1 MTGSVERHQRAMA
14 AAAQQ
19 GGVISHHQ
27 LVGILGWPVSSV
39 RTQLDAHRWQRVFEG
54 VYAVTTGELPIQSQW
69 WAAHLRCGDA
79 SALCDSSALQAWG
92 VRRPE
97 APIEISVPPQA
108 SARTPGLVVHRYRPP
123 LATRCPRGL
132 PPTVVL
138 PLAILMVSNRLEPAA
153 VMDLVSSAC
162 QQGRIT
168 ADRIEWAMRG
178 IRLRHRRLILELLA
192 EIGGGAT
199 TPLEI
204 AGVRRILKAHGLPI
218 GRGQVRERVNG
229 SVVLRDRI
237 VEGLIIEFDGRLGHA
252 DPAGRFR
259 DLDRDNDATLT
270 GRPTLRFGWTNVHEN
285 PCRAADKVAVALSR
299 MGKQVAFSRCGP
311 HCRSN
316 FAT

>member
-1 MTGSVERHQRAMA
+1 MTGSVERHQQALA

-19 GGVISHHQ
+19 AGVISHQQ
-27 LVGILGWPVSSV
+27 LVGILGWPPSSV

-54 VYAVTTGELPIQSQW
+54 VYAVTTGELPMQSQW

-97 APIEISVPPQA
+97 APIEIWVPPQA
-108 SARTPGLVVHRYRPP
+108 SARTPGLVIHRYSPP
-123 LATRCPRGL
+123 LAARCPRGL

-162 QQGRIT
+162 QQGRIG
-168 ADRIEWAMRG
+168 ADQIARAMRG
-178 IRLRHRRLILELLA
+178 RRLRHRRLILELLA

-285 PCRAADKVAVALSR
+285 PCRAADKVAAALSR
-299 MGKQVAFSRCGP
+299 MGRQFHFTRCGQ

-316 FAT
+316 YAG